1 MLSIFNYIYRA
12 INSIKANVN
21 QKFSNSYT
29 YFLLK
34 IYKVNFGKKFASSG
48 VPILFIHHTS
58 KIKIGKN
65 FKINNRTLSNPIGR
79 NYKCI
84 FVIR

>member
-29 YFLLK
+29 CFLLK

-84 FVIR
+84 FAIR